1 MNKAS
6 RPTLLRRW
14 LLLGTSVLASFFYG
28 ANTSATIAAD
38 LETIKRRGYLI
49 VGVQANVAPLSW
61 QDAQGQWQGFEV
73 DLARSLA
80 AELLGNSAAVRFEG
94 LQSRDRLP
102 ALLADRV
109 DLLIAQMTVTDAR
122 QRVAQFSRPY
132 YRDRI
137 GLLTRR
143 GITQPQRVA
152 VLQGSSAIPL
162 LRWQAPE
169 LALVGVKSYAAAQTA
184 LDRGQVDGIAADR
197 LVLQQWQRQSDRYQ
211 LLPQQWG
218 DFPLAI
224 ALPQG
229 LQYRSLQIAIDRL
242 IQNWD
247 ADDKL
252 RDIRK
257 RWGL

>member
-1 MNKAS
+1 MNRAS

-14 LLLGTSVLASFFYG
+14 HWLRTSLLASFFYG
-28 ANTSATIAAD
+28 AITTGAIAAD
-38 LETIKRRGYLI
+38 LETIKQRGYLI
-49 VGVQANVAPLSW
+49 VGVQTDLAPLSW

-80 AELLGNSAAVRFEG
+80 AEILGNPASIRFQG
-94 LQSRDRLP
+94 LRSRDRIP
-102 ALLADRV
+102 ALLDDRV
-109 DLLIAQMTVTDAR
+109 DILIAQMTVTDSR
-122 QRVAQFSRPY
+122 RRVVQFSQPY

-137 GLLTRR
+137 GLLSLR
-143 GITQPQRVA
+143 GTLDPQRVA

-169 LALVGVKSYAAAQTA
+169 FQLVGVENYAAAQAA
-184 LDRGQVDGIAADR
+184 LQQGQVEAIAADR
-197 LVLQQWQRQSDRYQ
+197 LILQQWQRQDPRYQ

-229 LQYRSLQIAIDRL
+229 LQYRSLQIAVDRVL
-242 IQNWD
+242 QKWK

-252 RDIRK
+252 RDMK
-257 RWGL
+257 NDWGL

>member
-14 LLLGTSVLASFFYG
+14 LILGTSLLASLFCG
-28 ANTSATIAAD
+28 AIASIAIAAD

-49 VGVQANVAPLSW
+49 VGVQADVVPLSW

-73 DLARSLA
+73 DLARSIA
-80 AELLGNSAAVRFEG
+80 AELLGNPAAVRFQG
-94 LQSRDRLP
+94 LQSRDRLS

-109 DLLIAQMTVTDAR
+109 DLLIAQMTITESR

-137 GLLTRR
+137 GLLILR
-143 GITQPQRVA
+143 GTLAPQRVA

-169 LALVGVKSYAAAQTA
+169 FQLVGVDSYAAAQAA
-184 LDRGQVDGIAADR
+184 LERGQVDAIAADR
-197 LVLQQWQRQSDRYQ
+197 LLLNQWQRQNPRYQ
-211 LLPQQWG
+211 LLPQEWG

-229 LQYRSLQIAIDRL
+229 LQYRPLRLALDQL
-242 IQNWD
+242 IQKWD
-247 ADDKL
+247 AGDKL
-252 RDIRK
+252 RDIQT

>member
-1 MNKAS
+1 MNLAS

-14 LLLGTSVLASFFYG
+14 LLLGTSVVASFFYG
-28 ANTSATIAAD
+28 AIASGAIAAD
-38 LETIKRRGYLI
+38 LETIRRRGYLI

-73 DLARSLA
+73 DLARALA
-80 AELLGNSAAVRFEG
+80 AKLLGDATAVRFQG
-94 LQSRDRLP
+94 LRSRDRLP

-109 DLLIAQMTVTDAR
+109 DLLIAQMTVTPAR

-137 GLLTRR
+137 GLLSWQGHLNPR
-143 GITQPQRVA
+143 RVA

-162 LRWQAPE
+162 LRSQAPD
-169 LALVGVKSYAAAQTA
+169 LQLVGVDSYAAAQAA
-184 LDRGQVDGIAADR
+184 LDQGQVEAIAADR
-197 LVLQQWQRQSDRYQ
+197 LILRQWQRQNARYQ

-229 LQYRSLQIAIDRL
+229 LQYRSLQIAIDQL

-252 RDIRK
+252 RDVQK